1 MWLESIVAFMK
12 SLPTW
17 LMHVAEVLLVAVLF
31 MTAITF
37 LMGIWC
43 GLRIVGKRANSIK
56 EIQLLPPKIIF
67 NEETKND

>member
-31 MTAITF
+31 MTAITL

-43 GLRIVGKRANSIK
+43 GLRIVDKRANSIK

>member
-37 LMGIWC
+37 LTGIWC